1 MTDTPTSHLVENM
14 KAARGARGWSQRDL
28 VRELNRRGLM
38 MNQTT
43 LSRIEN
49 EEREARISEASTIA
63 SALGTTVEALMADP
77 GVFASTLEWTK
88 VQGEFRDARQR
99 LQEAADQ
106 YEEAARAMLA
116 ELPYA
121 PSGIIEETRQALDI
135 SARRSCV
142 EVAWRQYKG
151 HRTGRTGE
159 DTREEDLSVGDVV
172 RVLNMLEN
180 NHRPGAHN
188 HRPTK

>member
-1 MTDTPTSHLVENM
+1 MTDTPTSHLVANM
-14 KAARGARGWSQRDL
+14 KAARGARNWSQRDL

-49 EEREARISEASTIA
+49 EEREPRVSEASEIA
-63 SALGTTVEALMADP
+63 SALGTTVEALMSDP
-77 GVFASTLEWTK
+77 EVFESTLEWTK

-99 LQEAADQ
+99 LQEAADA

-121 PSGIIEETRQALDI
+121 PSSINEVTREALDI
-135 SARRSCV
+135 GARRSCV
-142 EVAWRQYKG
+142 EVARRQYEKHVTARSG
-151 HRTGRTGE
+151 V
-159 DTREEDLSVGDVV
+159 DTREKDLASDDI
-172 RVLNMLEN
+172 VLVMNQLAN
-180 NHRPGAHN
+180 NGRPGSSASP
-188 HRPTK
+188 R